1 MSSPPAAESVDIPL
15 RVKKMTALS
24 GEVPAPPKPLQD
36 ASGYTKDRLE
46 LGLEYANAVIRIN
59 GRNLSPIGRRTLSI
73 YKEACTQL
81 LLLNEGDYM
90 DIKGVEKV
98 RSELLGTIRMF
109 EESRAYKACLTVTES
124 KHSEELAKEIL
135 RLQRTTFYARYGD
148 VFGDARKLLRHEA
161 EAGKVT
167 VWSGL
172 NQRYWTT
179 ISKTLIAEKPWFI
192 RDHPRYPENPQTW
205 VATHALQMRTD
216 ELCGP
221 NPRDEGKVNKEI
233 HEEIHKALAQ
243 RLRSERKSREMSSRV
258 ASAELDGEM
267 ERAKRQKREWDR
279 LQNITSNVH
288 SLKVAYENSW
298 GKMLP
303 PVNPTADPWMGGMES
318 EPALESASESEFE
331 PEHKPTPSSSPTP
344 EMMDVIEPD
353 TIMGLGDGIGDGD
366 IQLGGSDSEY
376 EPEEYNMY

>member
-179 ISKTLIAEKPWFI
+179 ISKTLIAEKPWYERLLRREQVYDECPTHLTMVETCNRLRFQTDDMIAAIYHYAQRNELLHANLLPII
-192 RDHPRYPENPQTW
+192 RDGNYSDLATMLQKDYVHVPCIVQAGVILEKVLLNVIETMINI
-205 VATHALQMRTD
+205 ATHALQMRTD

-243 RLRSERKSREMSSRV
+243 RLRSERKSREMSSV
-258 ASAELDGEM
+258 FDL
-267 ERAKRQKREWDR
+267 
-279 LQNITSNVH
+279 
-288 SLKVAYENSW
+288 
-298 GKMLP
+298 
-303 PVNPTADPWMGGMES
+303 
-318 EPALESASESEFE
+318 
-331 PEHKPTPSSSPTP
+331 
-344 EMMDVIEPD
+344 
-353 TIMGLGDGIGDGD
+353 
-366 IQLGGSDSEY
+366 
-376 EPEEYNMY
+376 